1 MKTLSIAIFLIV
13 SSVLFSQE
21 TINVTVTILPQ
32 KYFVEKIAGEKAQV
46 EVMIPPG
53 GNPATYD
60 LSTKKV
66 KNLSKTKIYFK
77 VGYLPFEL
85 SWMSK
90 IKSSNPSIKVIDTS
104 IGVDLIKSNRHHHE
118 EDNSSGIDPHIWLSP
133 KEVKIQTK
141 NILDAFIKT
150 DPKNTEFYLKNYE
163 NFLSEIDFVQR
174 SLQDSFNSMK
184 IHKILVFHPS
194 WGYLARDFNLE
205 QIAIESEGKN
215 PTPRALKKLI
225 KTAKK
230 NGIKVIFLQKQF
242 PTTSAQI
249 IAEEID
255 GTVVFID
262 PLAENW
268 TENMLEISQ
277 KIKNSLN

>member
-1 MKTLSIAIFLIV
+1 MRNLLITIFLLV

-21 TINVTVTILPQ
+21 KINVTVTILPQ

-46 EVMIPPG
+46 DVMIPPG

-77 VGYLPFEL
+77 IGYLPFEL

-90 IKSSNPSIKVIDTS
+90 IKNSNPSIKVIDTS
-104 IGVDLIKSNRHHHE
+104 IGVELIKSRHHHE

-133 KEVKIQTK
+133 KEVKIQAR
-141 NILDAFIKT
+141 NILNAFIKT
-150 DPKNTEFYLKNYE
+150 DPQNTEFYLKNYE
-163 NFLSEIDFVQR
+163 NFLSEIDFVQN
-174 SLQDSFNSMK
+174 SLQDSFNSIK
-184 IHKILVFHPS
+184 TNKFLVFHPS

-215 PTPRALKKLI
+215 PTPKALKKLI

-230 NGIKVIFLQKQF
+230 EEIKVIFLQKQF
-242 PTTSAQI
+242 PTTSAQV
-249 IAEEID
+249 IAKEID
-255 GTVVFID
+255 GTAVFID

-268 TENMLEISQ
+268 SENMLEISQ
-277 KIKNSLN
+277 KIKNSLH